1 MKKRFW
7 KTALLLVIA
16 LLILGGVWY
25 ARPVGVETLFPGLE
39 PDQISVTVLDF
50 DGSKQVDRSLTLL
63 KGTPEFDE
71 LWGEVQALRFRRAP
85 TSVLVQALPFLA
97 GTSSSQSKTLEEDDI
112 GHLYLD
118 FFQGNDPST
127 AWVGELSFRID
138 SWAYQDLDHGVT
150 LPLRMKDSQAIGQE
164 MAHAFWERAE

>member
-71 LWGEVQALRFRRAP
+71 LWGE
-85 TSVLVQALPFLA
+85 VQALPFLA

>member
-50 DGSKQVDRSLTLL
+50 DGSKQADRSLTLL

-71 LWGEVQALRFRRAP
+71 LWGKVQALRFRRAP

-118 FFQGNDPST
+118 FFQDDGLSAT
-127 AWVGELSFRID
+127 QTGVLSFWVD
-138 SWAYQDLDHGVT
+138 SWEYRDFDHGVT
-150 LPLRMKDSQAIGQE
+150 LPLRMKDGQAIGQE

>member
-1 MKKRFW
+1 MNGKFRKYLPMGIVVVLVLW
-7 KTALLLVIA
+7 AL
-16 LLILGGVWY
+16 WY

-50 DGSKQVDRSLTLL
+50 DGSKQADRSLTLL

-71 LWGEVQALRFRRAP
+71 LWGKVQALRFRRAP